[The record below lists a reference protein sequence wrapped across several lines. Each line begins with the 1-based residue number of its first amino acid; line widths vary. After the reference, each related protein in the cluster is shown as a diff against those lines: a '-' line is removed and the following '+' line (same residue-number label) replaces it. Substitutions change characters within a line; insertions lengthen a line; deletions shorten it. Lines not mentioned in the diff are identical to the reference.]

1 MTTPASKLEFVDG
14 YALLQ
19 NEKIGERRFQL
30 LVARLGMKAEALS
43 SIIASLQA
51 GEDAFGA
58 ITYDENGEIDM
69 YDMDWLEAT
78 IETVADMEKEAM
90 ETIATLRRLR
100 YNLDMTHDEGV
111 VHNRNKE
118 LQEQTTGAA
127 A

>member
-14 YALLQ
+14 YAMLQ

-30 LVARLGMKAEALS
+30 LLARLGTKAEAISALV
-43 SIIASLQA
+43 AALQA
-51 GEDAFGA
+51 GEDGFGA
-58 ITYDENGEIDM
+58 LTYNDDGELDM

-78 IETVADMEKEAM
+78 IESTADMEKEAL
-90 ETIATLRRLR
+90 ELVATIRRLR

-111 VHNRNKE
+111 IHNEKAA
-118 LQEQTTGAA
+118 QEQPAGAA

>member
-1 MTTPASKLEFVDG
+1 MTTPDSKLEFVDG

-30 LVARLGMKAEALS
+30 LVARLGMKAEAIS
-43 SIIASLQA
+43 SLVAAIQA
-51 GEDAFGA
+51 GEDGFGA
-58 ITYDENGEIDM
+58 ITYDDNGEIDT

-78 IETVADMEKEAM
+78 IESVADMEKELL
-90 ETIATLRRLR
+90 EGIASVRRLR

-118 LQEQTTGAA
+118 LQESAGAA